1 MRTRVSIPGRGERTA
16 DEGFTLIE
24 LLVVIIIIGILAAI
38 AIPVY
43 FAQRD
48 RAYDSAAK
56 SDLRNL
62 AQFEETLLAGT
73 NTYGSFTDLAN
84 DNMTVRPTRLVTLTI
99 QLQRRR
105 PATAS
110 RPSTPTD
117 RPPGTT
123 TVSAAESSPRA
134 APGAR
139 WPAGWNIDGGFKTG

>member
-1 MRTRVSIPGRGERTA
+1 MRTRGFIPGRGERTA

-73 NTYGSFTDLAN
+73 NTYGSFTDLSN

-99 QLQRRR
+99 NYNG
-105 PATAS
+105 
-110 RPSTPTD
+110 STGYCLSAKHAN
-117 RPPGTT
+117 GTT
-123 TVSAAESSPRA
+123 TWYYDSL
-134 APGAR
+134 
-139 WPAGWNIDGGFKTG
+139 GGGIQPKGSTGCLALSGGTFGGTKTG

>member
-1 MRTRVSIPGRGERTA
+1 MRTRARIPGWGDRSV

-73 NTYGSFTDLAN
+73 NTYGSFTDLSN

-99 QLQRRR
+99 NYNG
-105 PATAS
+105 
-110 RPSTPTD
+110 STGYCLSAKHAN
-117 RPPGTT
+117 GTT
-123 TVSAAESSPRA
+123 TWYYDSL
-134 APGAR
+134 
-139 WPAGWNIDGGFKTG
+139 GGGIQPKGSTGCLALSGGTFGGTKTG

>member
-1 MRTRVSIPGRGERTA
+1 MRTRGLIPGRGERTA

-73 NTYGSFTDLAN
+73 STYGSFTDLSN
-84 DNMTVRPTRLVTLTI
+84 DTMTVRPTRLVTLTI
-99 QLQRRR
+99 RYDGETGFCLSAKHANGSTTWYYDSLSGGIQ
-105 PATAS
+105 PKGSTGCPVATGVAYL
-110 RPSTPTD
+110 
-117 RPPGTT
+117 
-123 TVSAAESSPRA
+123 
-134 APGAR
+134 
-139 WPAGWNIDGGFKTG
+139 DGGTKTG

>member
-1 MRTRVSIPGRGERTA
+1 MHIDHNRRRGINADPGNDPGPGERTA

-73 NTYGSFTDLAN
+73 KH
-84 DNMTVRPTRLVTLTI
+84 VRVI
-99 QLQRRR
+99 HR
-105 PATAS
+105 PG
-110 RPSTPTD
+110 R
-117 RPPGTT
+117 TT
-123 TVSAAESSPRA
+123 T
-134 APGAR
+134 
-139 WPAGWNIDGGFKTG
+139 